1 MSAPAAAS
9 PHPDAATPDASAPA
23 DRPHRVLPQ
32 HWLRTDVVIAVAL
45 ALAAVE
51 LAYLSQWS
59 GMDAGYKASVHVVA
73 ATGAATGLLMAL
85 RRRAPLTV
93 AVLYA
98 AAYIGLATWVG
109 IELYASQVLL
119 FLSFYTVGAWCPD
132 RRRALWVRVGIVAA
146 MAAWLLITSIIGF
159 SSPETGERG
168 VNAYFA
174 FLLIQWLVNAAYFT
188 GAWLFGNRAWQQAM
202 ERQELERAHTEIQA
216 QQAQLAEQ
224 AVSLERVRIA
234 RELHDVVAHHVTAMG
249 VQAGAARML
258 QAKDPQAA
266 AGHLKGVED
275 SSRQAVREL
284 QTLVHTLRDDDGSPA
299 SVPRLSDLEDLAE
312 AARSAGTQ
320 TVVLERIGATP
331 QLAPAA
337 ELTLYRVAQE
347 GLTNARKH
355 AGPRAAV
362 TLRLR
367 TEEDRVELEVS
378 DDGRGASGRPLV
390 PGTGMGLRGM
400 RERMDSVGGTVDAGP
415 KPSGGWLVRATVPTA
430 RSWEASSTP
439 GPASPR
445 AADTVR
451 SAASAPTTASAEE
464 TR

>member
-1 MSAPAAAS
+1 MPAPAAAS
-9 PHPDAATPDASAPA
+9 PRPDALTTPDAAPPHGPA
-23 DRPHRVLPQ
+23 RRLLPER
-32 HWLRTDVVIAVAL
+32 WLRTDVVIALVL
-45 ALAAVE
+45 AVAAVE
-51 LAYLSQWS
+51 MAYLSQWS
-59 GMDAGYKASVHVVA
+59 GMDAGYKVSVHVVA
-73 ATGAATGLLMAL
+73 ATGAATALLMAL

-98 AAYIGLATWVG
+98 AAYIALGTWVG
-109 IELYASQVLL
+109 LELYASQVLL
-119 FLSFYTVGAWCPD
+119 FLSFYTVGAWSPD

-146 MAAWLLITSIIGF
+146 MALWLLITSVVGF

-188 GAWLFGNRAWQQAM
+188 GAWLFGNRAWQQAV
-202 ERQELERAHTEIQA
+202 EREELERAHAEIRA

-266 AGHLKGVED
+266 AGHLKGVEE

-299 SVPRLSDLEDLAE
+299 SVPRLSDLESLAE
-312 AARSAGTQ
+312 EARSAGTQ
-320 TVVLERIGATP
+320 TVVLERIGAAP
-331 QLAPAA
+331 RLAPAA

-355 AGPRAAV
+355 AGPRATV

-378 DDGRGASGRPLV
+378 DDGRGVPGRPLV
-390 PGTGMGLRGM
+390 PGTHMGLRGM

-415 KPSGGWLVRATVPTA
+415 KPGGGWLVRATVPADHGEETSSA
-430 RSWEASSTP
+430 PEA
-439 GPASPR
+439 ASRR
-445 AADTVR
+445 AADTP
-451 SAASAPTTASAEE
+451 ASTASPASAEE